1 MTPLAQA
8 RLSRRWAA
16 VAALAILA
24 VVGLEGYAL
33 SQGINGSTL
42 TAALTAIAG
51 IGGAGFG
58 KSFRGRI
65 K

>member
-1 MTPLAQA
+1 MTRFLRIGPLKAWIVVA
-8 RLSRRWAA
+8 GLGILSIA
-16 VAALAILA
+16 
-24 VVGLEGYAL
+24 GLEGYAL

-58 KSFRGRI
+58 RALK
-65 K
+65 

>member
-1 MTPLAQA
+1 MTPFAHA
-8 RLSRRWAA
+8 RRWAV

-24 VVGLEGYAL
+24 VAGIEGYAL
-33 SQGINGSTL
+33 SQGIDGNAL

-58 KSFRGRI
+58 RVLK
-65 K
+65 